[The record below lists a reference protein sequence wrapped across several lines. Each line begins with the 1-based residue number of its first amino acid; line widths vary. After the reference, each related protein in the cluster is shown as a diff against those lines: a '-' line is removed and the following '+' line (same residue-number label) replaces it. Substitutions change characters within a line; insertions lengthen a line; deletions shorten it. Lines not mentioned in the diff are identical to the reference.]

1 MKPAPPCEKGCKMNV
16 FIEIILVVV
25 VWLLLNLVVAFILA
39 LIAYNLQ
46 EQE

>member
-1 MKPAPPCEKGCKMNV
+1 MRKVCKMSV
-16 FIEIILVVV
+16 FIEIILAIV
-25 VWLLLNLVVAFILA
+25 VWVLLKLVVALILA

>member
-1 MKPAPPCEKGCKMNV
+1 MRKVYKMSV
-16 FIEIILVVV
+16 FVEIILAVV

>member
-1 MKPAPPCEKGCKMNV
+1 MSV
-16 FIEIILVVV
+16 FVEIILAVV

-46 EQE
+46 EQEWFTAIHE

>member
-1 MKPAPPCEKGCKMNV
+1 MSV
-16 FIEIILVVV
+16 FIEIILIFV
-25 VWLLLNLVVAFILA
+25 VWVLLKLVVALILA

>member
-1 MKPAPPCEKGCKMNV
+1 MSV
-16 FIEIILVVV
+16 FVEIILAIVVWVLLKVVV
-25 VWLLLNLVVAFILA
+25 VLILA

>member
-1 MKPAPPCEKGCKMNV
+1 MCV
-16 FIEIILVVV
+16 FVEIILSVV

-46 EQE
+46 E

>member
-1 MKPAPPCEKGCKMNV
+1 MRKVCKMSV
-16 FIEIILVVV
+16 FIKIILAIV
-25 VWLLLNLVVAFILA
+25 VWVLLKLVVALILV

>member
-1 MKPAPPCEKGCKMNV
+1 MRKVCKMSEFV
-16 FIEIILVVV
+16 KIILAVV

-39 LIAYNLQ
+39 LIADNLE

>member
-1 MKPAPPCEKGCKMNV
+1 MRKVRKMSV
-16 FIEIILVVV
+16 FIEIILSIV
-25 VWLLLNLVVAFILA
+25 VWVLLKLVVALILA

>member
-1 MKPAPPCEKGCKMNV
+1 MRKECKMSV
-16 FIEIILVVV
+16 FVEIILFVV

>member
-1 MKPAPPCEKGCKMNV
+1 MRKECKMSV
-16 FIEIILVVV
+16 FVEIILAVV

>member
-1 MKPAPPCEKGCKMNV
+1 MIKECKMSV
-16 FIEIILVVV
+16 FVEIILAVV

>member
-1 MKPAPPCEKGCKMNV
+1 MRKVCKMSV
-16 FIEIILVVV
+16 FIEIILAVV

>member
-1 MKPAPPCEKGCKMNV
+1 MRKVYNMSV
-16 FIEIILVVV
+16 FVEIILAVV

>member
-1 MKPAPPCEKGCKMNV
+1 MRKVCNMSV
-16 FIEIILVVV
+16 FVEVILAVV

>member
-1 MKPAPPCEKGCKMNV
+1 MRKVCKMSV
-16 FIEIILVVV
+16 FIEIILAFVIWV
-25 VWLLLNLVVAFILA
+25 LLNFVVALILA

>member
-1 MKPAPPCEKGCKMNV
+1 MSV
-16 FIEIILVVV
+16 FVEIILSVV

-46 EQE
+46 NKNDLPPSTNSGKN

>member
-1 MKPAPPCEKGCKMNV
+1 MRKKYKMSV
-16 FIEIILVVV
+16 FVEIILAVV

-46 EQE
+46 E

>member
-1 MKPAPPCEKGCKMNV
+1 MRKECKMSV
-16 FIEIILVVV
+16 FVEIILSVV

>member
-1 MKPAPPCEKGCKMNV
+1 MKPAPPLVRKECKMSV
-16 FIEIILVVV
+16 FVEIILSVV

-46 EQE
+46 E

>member
-1 MKPAPPCEKGCKMNV
+1 MRKVCKMSV
-16 FIEIILVVV
+16 FIEIILTLV
-25 VWLLLNLVVAFILA
+25 VWVLLKLVVALILA

>member
-1 MKPAPPCEKGCKMNV
+1 MRKVCKMSV
-16 FIEIILVVV
+16 FVEIILAVV

>member
-1 MKPAPPCEKGCKMNV
+1 MRKVCKMSA
-16 FIEIILVVV
+16 FIEIILAVV

>member
-1 MKPAPPCEKGCKMNV
+1 MRKVCNMCV
-16 FIEIILVVV
+16 FVEIILAVV

>member
-1 MKPAPPCEKGCKMNV
+1 MRKEYKMSV
-16 FIEIILVVV
+16 FVEIILAVV

>member
-1 MKPAPPCEKGCKMNV
+1 MRKVCKMSV
-16 FIEIILVVV
+16 FVEIILAIV
-25 VWLLLNLVVAFILA
+25 VWVLLNLVVALILA

>member
-1 MKPAPPCEKGCKMNV
+1 MRKECKMSV
-16 FIEIILVVV
+16 VVEIILSGV